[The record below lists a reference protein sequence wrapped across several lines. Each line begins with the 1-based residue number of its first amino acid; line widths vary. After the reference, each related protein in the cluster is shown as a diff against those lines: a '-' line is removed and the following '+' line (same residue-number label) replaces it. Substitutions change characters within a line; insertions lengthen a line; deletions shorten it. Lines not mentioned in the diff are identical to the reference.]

1 MEFAFNLPV
10 AGVEKQ
16 DGREKGIHSE
26 MTKLIKIR
34 YIKHSSWNGNV
45 AARKAEP

>member
-1 MEFAFNLPV
+1 MEFAFNFPT

-26 MTKLIKIR
+26 MTDLVKIG
-34 YIKHSSWNGNV
+34 YVKHSSRYGNV